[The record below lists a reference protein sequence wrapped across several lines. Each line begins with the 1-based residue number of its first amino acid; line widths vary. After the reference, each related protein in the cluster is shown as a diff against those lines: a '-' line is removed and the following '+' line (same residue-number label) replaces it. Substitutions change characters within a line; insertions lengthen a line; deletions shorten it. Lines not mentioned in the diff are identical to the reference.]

1 MQGAASVS
9 NGLQHEPKTNGKIIS
24 SSTKNSDLK
33 NSDQNSNQ
41 NSNELIENEE
51 QWDWCKGLPPKSSEA
66 FWQKKNASAY
76 ILPKENLMTKVFNY
90 YQKKPT
96 LSPNYI
102 HMYKNSRKM
111 CALSAGACYFGK
123 NKKYSKLWCY
133 EKIAWIF
140 IVYN

>member
-24 SSTKNSDLK
+24 SSTKNSDIK

-41 NSNELIENEE
+41 LNEE

-66 FWQKKNASAY
+66 FWQKKMLVLTHYQRKIWQKCST
-76 ILPKENLMTKVFNY
+76 ITK
-90 YQKKPT
+90 KKPT

-102 HMYKNSRKM
+102 HMYKIVEK
-111 CALSAGACYFGK
+111 CAHYQQAHVILEK
-123 NKKYSKLWCY
+123 NKKYSKLWCF
-133 EKIAWIF
+133 EKIAWVF
-140 IVYN
+140 IVYM